1 MTRRKTTLKCK
12 SGGVQNGNGAGHP
25 RTLIDLATYR
35 EHHNVVNS
43 SGHATGAAHWDP
55 TYSGWSNPSRPRN
68 YAISLRAFTPLD

>member
-35 EHHNVVNS
+35 EHHQVVNS
-43 SGHATGAAHWDP
+43 SRAAHWDP